1 MAKKKDKIRV
11 YNRLFFKLYLNY
23 AVMLLITALLISLI
37 FIRLFTNVT
46 TDNVVK
52 DMKGQARAIGD
63 ITKEFIINERTDQY
77 NELLQR
83 ISTINDWDIW
93 VISNPDAGIP
103 LNTNMEYGATYSDF
117 EDTPELVGYLKLLHN
132 AFQGNVG
139 HENKYDELYEAQTIT
154 VACPLYGDS
163 DEVVGAIMVKQLVG
177 EQQQELIDSSLYAI
191 VLSSAVALGISF
203 VIVILFATGLS
214 IPITRM
220 RATALEL
227 AAGNYKS
234 KTGINRDDEIGDLA
248 TTVDILS
255 DKLLENDIERK
266 KLDQMRFDFFANVSH
281 ELRTPITVIR
291 AYTETLADGVV
302 QDMEQVDQ
310 YYGRMLT
317 ECKSMERLI
326 ADLLILSKMQN
337 PDFTIEKEPVNLVQ
351 VFEDIIRSAGAI
363 AAKKNIAIEVTKTEP
378 LMMVLG
384 DYDRLRQMFM
394 VILDNAI
401 KFSKEDQTVEI
412 SLSKTDRI
420 QVSIKDH
427 GIGIETAD
435 INYIF
440 EKFYKSNLRQNASG
454 TGLGLAI
461 AKQISVKHEGSIE
474 VISAPGEG
482 TEFIFTLPGY
492 VMPADETNDRG
503 VLPLPDECK

>member
-1 MAKKKDKIRV
+1 MAKKEKIRV

-46 TDNVVK
+46 TNNILADLQE
-52 DMKGQARAIGD
+52 QARDISD
-63 ITKEFIINERTDQY
+63 ITRESFINDRTDQY
-77 NELLQR
+77 IELLQR
-83 ISTINDWDIW
+83 LEQINNWDIW
-93 VISNPDAGIP
+93 VISNPKAGIP
-103 LNTNMEYGATYSDF
+103 LDYDMEYGATYEDF
-117 EDTPELVGYLKLLHN
+117 EETPELVAYLELLHT
-132 AFQGNVG
+132 AFEGKVNS
-139 HENKYDELYEAQTIT
+139 EKMYDDLYEEQTIT
-154 VACPLYGDS
+154 VACPVYGDS
-163 DEVVGAIMVKQLVG
+163 DEVIGAVMVKQLVE
-177 EQQQELIDSSLYAI
+177 EQQQLVSSSLYVI
-191 VLSSAVALGISF
+191 LLSSAVALGISF

-214 IPITRM
+214 IPISRM

-227 AAGNYKS
+227 AAGNYTS
-234 KTGINRDDEIGDLA
+234 KTGIKRDDEIGDLA

-302 QDMEQVDQ
+302 QDMEQIEQ
-310 YYGRMLT
+310 YYNRMLS

-351 VFEDIIRSAGAI
+351 VFDDIIRSAGAI
-363 AAKKNIAIEVTKTEP
+363 AERKNISIEVTKNEP

-401 KFSKEDQTVEI
+401 KFSKENQTVHI
-412 SLSKTDRI
+412 NLSNTDKIR
-420 QVSIKDH
+420 VSIKDQ
-427 GIGIETAD
+427 GIGIEEAD

-461 AKQISVKHEGSIE
+461 AKQITLKHEGSIE

-482 TEFIFTLPGY
+482 TEFIFTLPHY
-492 VMPADETNDRG
+492 LVES
-503 VLPLPDECK
+503 